1 LRKNAALGGAMPARL
16 MSQEFKGLRIQV
28 ESDRGFDEIVRRLH
42 EQTGRTTIGEITGLA
57 ATASSSEDF
66 HKDVSQRF
74 VGPSGFMVF
83 AEFDHGGWISRY
95 GINRRV
101 LRVILGNPLI
111 AITLMRHDIS
121 AGLFAP
127 VEILLVDHE
136 SGPGSTVHYVRPSTL
151 MMVDGNPELASAALE
166 LDRKLDLLISNITD
180 LGGRESARA

>member
-1 LRKNAALGGAMPARL
+1 MRTNAALGEGMPAQIMTRDF
-16 MSQEFKGLRIQV
+16 QGLRIQV
-28 ESDRGFDEIVRRLH
+28 ESDYGFEEVVRRLH
-42 EQTGRTTIGEITGLA
+42 EQTGRTTIGEIAALA

-66 HKDVSQRF
+66 HNDVTQRF

-95 GINRRV
+95 GIDRRV

-127 VEILLVDHE
+127 VEILLVDHA

-166 LDRKLDLLISNITD
+166 LDRKLDLLISNITG
-180 LGGRESARA
+180 LGSRESARA

>member
-1 LRKNAALGGAMPARL
+1 MPAQL
-16 MSQEFKGLRIQV
+16 MTRDFKGLRIRV
-28 ESDRGFDEIVRRLH
+28 ESDCGFEEVVRRLH
-42 EQTGRTTIGEITGLA
+42 EQTGRTTVGEIGAIA
-57 ATASSSEDF
+57 ATASSAEDF
-66 HKDVSQRF
+66 HKDVTQRF
-74 VGPSGFMVF
+74 VGPSGFMIF
-83 AEFDHGGWISRY
+83 TEFDHGGWISRY

-151 MMVDGNPELASAALE
+151 MLIDGDPELASAASE
-166 LDRKLDLLISNITD
+166 LDRKLDALISNMTG
-180 LGGRESARA
+180 LGGRETARA